1 MAVPSSDLR
10 RSLMEVNLANYEL
23 VMYLDKRLAA
33 DNGWLLTHAAALYG
47 AARMAYFLLG
57 SVSGCKQKAKKVLT
71 AARTEI
77 KDVADYLNNGNTDKD
92 MERELNERL
101 TSAEALI
108 YEEVAHCLGFRLFY
122 ESPITSG

>member
-23 VMYLDKRLAA
+23 VMYLDKRLGA

-57 SVSGCKQKAKKVLT
+57 SVPKCRQKAEKVLMV
-71 AARTEI
+71 AKIEI
-77 KDVADYLNNGNTDKD
+77 KDVATCLDKSWTASKKGYSYARLNV
-92 MERELNERL
+92 M
-101 TSAEALI
+101 ALRNL
-108 YEEVAHCLGFRLFY
+108 A
-122 ESPITSG
+122 PKP

>member
-23 VMYLDKRLAA
+23 VMYLDKRLGA

-57 SVSGCKQKAKKVLT
+57 SVPKCRQKAEKVLMV
-71 AARTEI
+71 AKIEI
-77 KDVADYLNNGNTDKD
+77 KDVADYLNSGSMDKD
-92 MERELNERL
+92 MERALNEGL
-101 TSAEALI
+101 TSVEGRI
-108 YEEVAHCLGFRLFY
+108 YEAVAHCLGLRLFY